1 VLEAPLGRLRGI
13 GPGRARALE
22 RLGLRTVGDMLEFLP
37 RRYERAGQV
46 RPIAALER
54 QSRDLQRVRGRVAAV
69 GGHRPRPNLHITQ
82 AAVQDGTGTL
92 WAIFFNQPYLVERL
106 RPGTDLVLTGRVEI
120 RYGRLEMH
128 NPQYELDPA
137 DDDGR
142 GGLLP
147 VYPATAGLSQKVL
160 RASVRQA
167 LDVGR
172 DAVEEFLP
180 PALVDRLQ
188 LPRRDEAIAG
198 IHFPE
203 DEETLARARRRLA
216 FEELFLLQAAL
227 ALVRRRYVEDAE
239 GIAHRPDPEALKR
252 FYDALPFTLTRA
264 QRRVVADVLSDMAA
278 PRPMHRLVQG
288 DVGSGKTVVAAA
300 AIFNAVCSGCQAAM
314 MAPTEILAEQHA
326 ASLQDLL
333 GRLGVRVEL
342 LTGRLP
348 ARRREALL
356 EGLASG
362 EVHVLVGTHAVL
374 DRQVTFRRLSLA
386 VTDEQHR
393 FGVRQRALLAA
404 KGFSPDVLV
413 MTATPIPRTLALT
426 LYGDLDVS
434 VINEMPPGRRPVR
447 TRWLRPSQRGQA
459 YRFLAEQVARGR
471 QAYVVCPLVEGS
483 EDGGAKAAV
492 DLHRRLVRK
501 LPHLKAGLLH
511 GRMSGAEKQEVMRAF
526 RDGEISVLVATT
538 VVEVGVDVPNATV
551 MLVEDADRFGLA
563 QLHQL
568 RGRVGRGSAESYCL
582 LIAEPTTPEAE
593 QRLRVMEQVHDGLE
607 IAEQDLRLRGP
618 GEIFGT
624 RQHGLPDLRVADPFR
639 DLELLELARREARR
653 LLEADPRLRR
663 PEHAALRRRLARQY
677 ADQLRLVMTG

>member
-1 VLEAPLGRLRGI
+1 
-13 GPGRARALE
+13 
-22 RLGLRTVGDMLEFLP
+22 
-37 RRYERAGQV
+37 
-46 RPIAALER
+46 
-54 QSRDLQRVRGRVAAV
+54 
-69 GGHRPRPNLHITQ
+69 
-82 AAVQDGTGTL
+82 
-92 WAIFFNQPYLVERL
+92 
-106 RPGTDLVLTGRVEI
+106 
-120 RYGRLEMH
+120 
-128 NPQYELDPA
+128 
-137 DDDGR
+137 
-142 GGLLP
+142 
-147 VYPATAGLSQKVL
+147 
-160 RASVRQA
+160 
-167 LDVGR
+167 
-172 DAVEEFLP
+172 
-180 PALVDRLQ
+180 
-188 LPRRDEAIAG
+188 
-198 IHFPE
+198 
-203 DEETLARARRRLA
+203 
-216 FEELFLLQAAL
+216 
-227 ALVRRRYVEDAE
+227 AE
-239 GIAHRPDPEALKR
+239 GVAHRPDPEALKR

-663 PEHAALRRRLARQY
+663 PEHAALRRRLARPY

>member
-1 VLEAPLGRLRGI
+1 MLEAPLGRLRGI

-203 DEETLARARRRLA
+203 DEETLVRARRRLA

>member
-1 VLEAPLGRLRGI
+1 MLEAPLGRLRGI

-227 ALVRRRYVEDAE
+227 ALVRRRYGEDAE
-239 GIAHRPDPEALKR
+239 GVAPRPDP
-252 FYDALPFTLTRA
+252 
-264 QRRVVADVLSDMAA
+264 
-278 PRPMHRLVQG
+278 G
-288 DVGSGKTVVAAA
+288 
-300 AIFNAVCSGCQAAM
+300 
-314 MAPTEILAEQHA
+314 
-326 ASLQDLL
+326 
-333 GRLGVRVEL
+333 
-342 LTGRLP
+342 
-348 ARRREALL
+348 
-356 EGLASG
+356 
-362 EVHVLVGTHAVL
+362 
-374 DRQVTFRRLSLA
+374 
-386 VTDEQHR
+386 
-393 FGVRQRALLAA
+393 
-404 KGFSPDVLV
+404 
-413 MTATPIPRTLALT
+413 
-426 LYGDLDVS
+426 
-434 VINEMPPGRRPVR
+434 
-447 TRWLRPSQRGQA
+447 
-459 YRFLAEQVARGR
+459 
-471 QAYVVCPLVEGS
+471 
-483 EDGGAKAAV
+483 
-492 DLHRRLVRK
+492 
-501 LPHLKAGLLH
+501 
-511 GRMSGAEKQEVMRAF
+511 
-526 RDGEISVLVATT
+526 
-538 VVEVGVDVPNATV
+538 
-551 MLVEDADRFGLA
+551 
-563 QLHQL
+563 
-568 RGRVGRGSAESYCL
+568 
-582 LIAEPTTPEAE
+582 
-593 QRLRVMEQVHDGLE
+593 
-607 IAEQDLRLRGP
+607 
-618 GEIFGT
+618 
-624 RQHGLPDLRVADPFR
+624 
-639 DLELLELARREARR
+639 
-653 LLEADPRLRR
+653 
-663 PEHAALRRRLARQY
+663 
-677 ADQLRLVMTG
+677 

>member
-1 VLEAPLGRLRGI
+1 
-13 GPGRARALE
+13 
-22 RLGLRTVGDMLEFLP
+22 
-37 RRYERAGQV
+37 
-46 RPIAALER
+46 
-54 QSRDLQRVRGRVAAV
+54 
-69 GGHRPRPNLHITQ
+69 HITQ

-404 KGFSPDVLV
+404 KGFLPDVLV

-582 LIAEPTTPEAE
+582 LIAEPTTPE
-593 QRLRVMEQVHDGLE
+593 
-607 IAEQDLRLRGP
+607 
-618 GEIFGT
+618 
-624 RQHGLPDLRVADPFR
+624 
-639 DLELLELARREARR
+639 
-653 LLEADPRLRR
+653 
-663 PEHAALRRRLARQY
+663 
-677 ADQLRLVMTG
+677 

>member
-1 VLEAPLGRLRGI
+1 MLEAPLGRLRGI

-239 GIAHRPDPEALKR
+239 GVAHRPDPEALKR

>member
-1 VLEAPLGRLRGI
+1 MLEAPLGRLRGI